1 MKTTTRTAIL
11 CLAVAGIS
19 LAATPSA
26 QKRLTPQRISE
37 LTAPAPGA
45 APAKGY
51 KVEIS
56 SFGSVT
62 LPAGKAAVEIQ
73 SGRDF
78 IFPTEFDPP
87 QAAAND
93 LPVVP
98 TTPTTFETL
107 QTGWTLRLTAKPQ
120 GKLIA
125 VYGVADYVEAELV
138 PGGYGAIAGPIHND
152 RGQLVTPNKLDQPK
166 LQTTTTRFHIFALP
180 GEPYEVTLFRGN
192 KSEKHI
198 VTVTAE

>member
-19 LAATPSA
+19 VAAAPTA
-26 QKRLTPQRISE
+26 QKRLTPQRVSE
-37 LTAPAPGA
+37 LTAPSTEGGAP
-45 APAKGY
+45 KGY
-51 KVEIS
+51 KVEVS
-56 SFGSVT
+56 ALGSAT
-62 LPAGKAAVEIQ
+62 FSAAKAGEIQ
-73 SGRDF
+73 SSREF

-87 QAAAND
+87 HAVASDA
-93 LPVVP
+93 PVVP
-98 TTPTTFETL
+98 TTPTAFETL
-107 QTGWTLRLTAKPQ
+107 NTGWTIRLTAKPQ

-125 VYGVADYVEAELV
+125 LYGVADYVEAELV

-192 KSEKHI
+192 KREKHT